1 MVDVLCKLEED
12 DIKFQEEFLEKLSK
26 IEEKVIANFDIIY
39 QEGVYIARIYLGA
52 SDWPGL
58 GETVIGIVHEKGYNI
73 AFVYGVVST
82 DGKYA
87 FIVIK
92 IPFPPEK
99 LNDVRFHLEEITE
112 ELKRLA
118 REGDQIKARLVT
130 TGIEKLEIL
139 EKIKSALR
147 DIAFPEEYEEISKT
161 GGELE
166 KFVFSRSLAYL
177 KERDPKTLAEI
188 ILVGHRFIKK
198 LRQVGMGVEIY
209 IKNIQTE
216 REELTGLTVGGFQK
230 DISMDEVFDL
240 IKEVFPNFQR
250 KFDKEF
256 ITEDGICMIRVEF
269 TVNNRPLTP
278 EEQKKLEQHLKTN
291 LKQGKIRVPLNIK
304 FGGEIFGRA
313 LVPKMVDE
321 ALTSHIPQVA
331 IIPIEQDKTTV
342 TFRIAIVDN
351 NPEKFDILIKN
362 IAKSDGFVLIS
373 FRPPSKVR
381 EEYVLFLTVRGLV
394 SFFNSDVELFEK
406 LKDLI
411 RVSIGPFR
419 DFDEG
424 LRTIDRKKLEKIY
437 QLISR
442 ANIPEELVR
451 TFYFSI
457 DDFIRTTLSPEKVA
471 EDINFVSKCIQEHL
485 ENENKKLFVRYE
497 KNSLTIVV
505 VYQPEERIFDKIFLI
520 VEKYE
525 PVLVRFEI
533 YGLNVTFMELDIRN
547 FKEENVA
554 EIIENIKKE
563 VYNEDYHIGN

>member
-87 FIVIK
+87 FIAIK

-99 LNDVRFHLEEITE
+99 LNDVRFHLQEITE

-198 LRQVGMGVEIY
+198 LRQVGMGVEIH

-256 ITEDGICMIRVEF
+256 ITEDGICMVRVEF

-321 ALTSHIPQVA
+321 ALTSHLPQVA

-351 NPEKFDILIKN
+351 NPEKFDTLIKN

-411 RVSIGPFR
+411 RESIGPFR

-442 ANIPEELVR
+442 ANIPEELIR

-457 DDFIRTTLSPEKVA
+457 DDFIRTTLSPEKIT

-497 KNSLTIVV
+497 KNSLTIVI
-505 VYQPEERIFDKIFLI
+505 VYQPEERIFDKIFPI

-525 PVLVRFEI
+525 PILVRFEI

-547 FKEENVA
+547 FKEENLP

-563 VYNEDYHIGN
+563 VYNENYHIGN

>member
-87 FIVIK
+87 FIAIK

-112 ELKRLA
+112 ELKELA

-198 LRQVGMGVEIY
+198 LRQVGMGIEIH

-331 IIPIEQDKTTV
+331 IIPIEQSKTTV

-411 RVSIGPFR
+411 RESIGPFR

-497 KNSLTIVV
+497 KNSLTIVI
-505 VYQPEERIFDKIFLI
+505 VYQPEERIFDKIFPI

-547 FKEENVA
+547 FKEENLP

-563 VYNEDYHIGN
+563 VYHENYHISN

>member
-87 FIVIK
+87 FIAIK

-216 REELTGLTVGGFQK
+216 REELTGLTIGGFQK

-256 ITEDGICMIRVEF
+256 ITDDGICIIRVEF

-331 IIPIEQDKTTV
+331 IIPIEQSKTTV

-351 NPEKFDILIKN
+351 NPEKFDTLIKN

-411 RVSIGPFR
+411 RESIGPFR

-437 QLISR
+437 HLISR

-457 DDFIRTTLSPEKVA
+457 DDFIRTTLSPEKIA

-497 KNSLTIVV
+497 KNSLTIVI
-505 VYQPEERIFDKIFLI
+505 VYQPEERIFDKIFPI

-525 PVLVRFEI
+525 PILVRFEI

-547 FKEENVA
+547 FKEENEA

-563 VYNEDYHIGN
+563 VYNENYHIGN

>member
-87 FIVIK
+87 FIAIK

-256 ITEDGICMIRVEF
+256 ITDDGICIIRVEF

-331 IIPIEQDKTTV
+331 IIPIEQSKTTV

-351 NPEKFDILIKN
+351 NPEKFDTLIKN

-411 RVSIGPFR
+411 RESIGPFR

-424 LRTIDRKKLEKIY
+424 LRTTDRKKLDNIY
-437 QLISR
+437 HLISR

-457 DDFIRTTLSPEKVA
+457 DDFIRTTLSPEKIA

-497 KNSLTIVV
+497 KNSLTIVI
-505 VYQPEERIFDKIFLI
+505 VYQPEERIFDKIFPI

-525 PVLVRFEI
+525 PILVRFEI

-563 VYNEDYHIGN
+563 VYNENYHIGN

>member
-99 LNDVRFHLEEITE
+99 LKDVRFHLEEITE

-198 LRQVGMGVEIY
+198 LRQVGMGVEIH

-256 ITEDGICMIRVEF
+256 ITDDGICIIRVEF
-269 TVNNRPLTP
+269 TVNNRPLSP

-331 IIPIEQDKTTV
+331 IIPIEQSKTTV

-351 NPEKFDILIKN
+351 NPEKFDTLIKN

-411 RVSIGPFR
+411 RESIGPFR

-437 QLISR
+437 HLISR

-457 DDFIRTTLSPEKVA
+457 DDFIRTTLSPEKIA

-497 KNSLTIVV
+497 KNSLTIVT
-505 VYQPEERIFDKIFLI
+505 VYQPEERIFDKIFPI

-533 YGLNVTFMELDIRN
+533 YGLNVTFMELDKRN
-547 FKEENVA
+547 FKEENEA

-563 VYNEDYHIGN
+563 VYNENYHIGN

>member
-12 DIKFQEEFLEKLSK
+12 DLKYQEEFLEKLRK
-26 IEEKVIANFDIIY
+26 IEEKVIANFDIVY

-87 FIVIK
+87 FIAIK

-198 LRQVGMGVEIY
+198 LRQVGMGVEIH
-209 IKNIQTE
+209 IKNIRTE

-256 ITEDGICMIRVEF
+256 ITEDGICIVRVEF

-351 NPEKFDILIKN
+351 NPEKFDTLIKN

-411 RVSIGPFR
+411 RESIGPFR

-437 QLISR
+437 HLISR

-457 DDFIRTTLSPEKVA
+457 DDFIRTTLSPEKIA

-497 KNSLTIVV
+497 KNSLTIVI

-563 VYNEDYHIGN
+563 V

>member
-82 DGKYA
+82 DGKHA
-87 FIVIK
+87 FIAIK

-198 LRQVGMGVEIY
+198 LRQVGMGVEIH

-269 TVNNRPLTP
+269 TVNNKPLTP

-331 IIPIEQDKTTV
+331 IIPIEQSKTTV

-351 NPEKFDILIKN
+351 NPEKFDTLIKN

-411 RVSIGPFR
+411 RESIGPFR

-424 LRTIDRKKLEKIY
+424 LRTIDRKKLDKIY
-437 QLISR
+437 HLISR
-442 ANIPEELVR
+442 ANISEELVR

-457 DDFIRTTLSPEKVA
+457 DDFIRTTLSPEKIA

-497 KNSLTIVV
+497 KNSLTIVI
-505 VYQPEERIFDKIFLI
+505 VYQPEERIFDKIFPI
-520 VEKYE
+520 VKKYE

-547 FKEENVA
+547 FKEENLP
-554 EIIENIKKE
+554 EIIENIKKG
-563 VYNEDYHIGN
+563 VYHENYHIGN

>member
-12 DIKFQEEFLEKLSK
+12 DIKFQEEFLEKLRK
-26 IEEKVIANFDIIY
+26 IEEKVIANFDIVY

-198 LRQVGMGVEIY
+198 LRQVGMGVEIH

-256 ITEDGICMIRVEF
+256 ITEDGICIVRVEF

-351 NPEKFDILIKN
+351 NPEKFDTLIKN

-381 EEYVLFLTVRGLV
+381 EEYVLFLTVRGLI
-394 SFFNSDVELFEK
+394 SLFNSDVELFEK

-411 RVSIGPFR
+411 RESIGPFR

-437 QLISR
+437 HLISR

-457 DDFIRTTLSPEKVA
+457 DDFIRTTLSPEKIA

-497 KNSLTIVV
+497 KNSLTIVI

-547 FKEENVA
+547 FKEENEA

-563 VYNEDYHIGN
+563 VYNENYHIGN

>member
-1 MVDVLCKLEED
+1 MVDVLCKLED
-12 DIKFQEEFLEKLSK
+12 DDLRFQSEFLEKLSR
-26 IEEKVIANFDIIY
+26 IEEKVIANFDITY
-39 QEGVYIARIYLGA
+39 HEGNYIARIYLGA

-87 FIVIK
+87 FIALK
-92 IPFPPEK
+92 IPFTPDK
-99 LNDVRFHLEEITE
+99 LNDVRFHLQEITE
-112 ELKRLA
+112 ELKNLA
-118 REGDQIKARLVT
+118 QEGDQIKARLVT

-139 EKIKSALR
+139 EKIKTSLK
-147 DIAFPEEYEEISKT
+147 DIAFPEEFEEISKP

-177 KERDPKTLAEI
+177 RERSPKVLAEI

-198 LRQVGMGVEIY
+198 LREVGMGVEVY

-240 IKEVFPNFQR
+240 IKEIFPDFQR

-256 ITEDGICMIRVEF
+256 ITDDGICIIRLEF

-291 LKQGKIRVPLNIK
+291 LKQGKIRIPLNIK

-331 IIPIEQDKTTV
+331 IIPIEQDKSTV
-342 TFRIAIVDN
+342 TFRLAIVDSD
-351 NPEKFDILIKN
+351 PAKFDTLIKN
-362 IAKSDGFVLIS
+362 IAKSDGFVLMS
-373 FRPPSKVR
+373 FRPPSKIR
-381 EEYVLFLTVRGLV
+381 NEYVLFLTVRGLV
-394 SFFNSDVELFEK
+394 SFFRSDVELFEK
-406 LKDLI
+406 LKELI
-411 RVSIGPFR
+411 RESIGNFR

-424 LRTIDRKKLEKIY
+424 LRTIDRKNLDKIY
-437 QLISR
+437 QLISKS
-442 ANIPEELVR
+442 NIPDELVR
-451 TFYFSI
+451 AFYFSI
-457 DDFIRTTLSPEKVA
+457 DDFIRTTLKPEKIA
-471 EDINFVSKCIQEHL
+471 EDIRFVSNCIQEHL
-485 ENENKKLFVRYE
+485 ETETKKLFVKDE
-497 KNSLTIVV
+497 KNSFTIVV
-505 VYQPEERIFDKIFLI
+505 VYQPEEKIFDRIFPI

-525 PVLVRFEI
+525 PILVRFEI
-533 YGLNVTFMELDIRN
+533 YGLNVTFMEVNKRN
-547 FKEENVA
+547 IKEESIV
-554 EIIENIKKE
+554 EILENIKRE
-563 VYNEDYHIGN
+563 VYHENYHIGN

>member
-26 IEEKVIANFDIIY
+26 IEEKVIANFDIVY

-209 IKNIQTE
+209 IKNIKTE

-230 DISMDEVFDL
+230 DISMDEVFEL

-411 RVSIGPFR
+411 RESIGPFR

-437 QLISR
+437 HLISR

-457 DDFIRTTLSPEKVA
+457 DDFIRATLSPEKIA
-471 EDINFVSKCIQEHL
+471 EDINFISKCIQEHL

-497 KNSLTIVV
+497 KKSLTIVV

-547 FKEENVA
+547 FKEENLP

-563 VYNEDYHIGN
+563 VYNENYHIGN

>member
-12 DIKFQEEFLEKLSK
+12 DIKFQEEFLEKISK

-87 FIVIK
+87 FIAIK

-256 ITEDGICMIRVEF
+256 ITEDGICMVRVEF

-411 RVSIGPFR
+411 RESIGPFR

-457 DDFIRTTLSPEKVA
+457 DDFIRTTLSPEKIA

-497 KNSLTIVV
+497 KNSLTIVI
-505 VYQPEERIFDKIFLI
+505 VYQPEERIFDKIFPI

-525 PVLVRFEI
+525 PILVRFEI
-533 YGLNVTFMELDIRN
+533 YGLNVTFMELDIRK

-554 EIIENIKKE
+554 EIIENIKKG
-563 VYNEDYHIGN
+563 VYHENYHIGN

>member
-12 DIKFQEEFLEKLSK
+12 DIKYQEEFLKKLRK
-26 IEEKVIANFDIIY
+26 IEEKVIANFDIVY

-87 FIVIK
+87 FIAIK

-198 LRQVGMGVEIY
+198 LRQVGMGVEIH

-256 ITEDGICMIRVEF
+256 ITEDGICIVRVEF

-351 NPEKFDILIKN
+351 NPEKFDTLIKN

-381 EEYVLFLTVRGLV
+381 EEYVLFLTVRGLI

-411 RVSIGPFR
+411 RESIGPFR

-437 QLISR
+437 HLISR

-457 DDFIRTTLSPEKVA
+457 DDFIRTTLSPEKIA

-497 KNSLTIVV
+497 KNSLTIVI

-547 FKEENVA
+547 LKEENVA

-563 VYNEDYHIGN
+563 VYNENYHIGN

>member
-87 FIVIK
+87 FIAIK

-99 LNDVRFHLEEITE
+99 LNDVRFHLEKITE
-112 ELKRLA
+112 ELKGLA

-256 ITEDGICMIRVEF
+256 ITDDGICIIRVEF
-269 TVNNRPLTP
+269 TVNNRPLTS

-331 IIPIEQDKTTV
+331 IIPIEQSKTTV

-351 NPEKFDILIKN
+351 NPEKFDTLIKN

-411 RVSIGPFR
+411 RESIGPFR

-437 QLISR
+437 HLISR

-457 DDFIRTTLSPEKVA
+457 DDFIRTTLSPEKIA

-497 KNSLTIVV
+497 KNSLTIVI
-505 VYQPEERIFDKIFLI
+505 VYQPEERIFDKIFPI

-525 PVLVRFEI
+525 PILVRFEI

-563 VYNEDYHIGN
+563 VYNENYHIGN

>member
-26 IEEKVIANFDIIY
+26 IEEKVIANFDIVY

-87 FIVIK
+87 FIAIK

-209 IKNIQTE
+209 IKNIKTE

-230 DISMDEVFDL
+230 DISMDEVFEL

-411 RVSIGPFR
+411 RESIGPFR

-485 ENENKKLFVRYE
+485 ENENNKLFVRYE

-505 VYQPEERIFDKIFLI
+505 VYQPEERIFDKIFLM

-533 YGLNVTFMELDIRN
+533 YGLIVTFMELDIRN

-563 VYNEDYHIGN
+563 VYHENYHIGN